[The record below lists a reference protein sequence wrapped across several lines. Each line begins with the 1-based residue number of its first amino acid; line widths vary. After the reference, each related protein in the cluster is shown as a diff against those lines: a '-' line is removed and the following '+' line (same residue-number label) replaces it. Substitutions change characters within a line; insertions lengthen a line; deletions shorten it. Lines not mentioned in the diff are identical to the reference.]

1 MLSRMSQTEPHE
13 PYVSSST
20 NLAEITLKSILLGA
34 FLAVVLGAANMYL
47 GLFAGLTVS
56 ASVPAAV
63 ISMAIL
69 RAFRNSNI
77 LENNI
82 VQTAASAGESVAAGV
97 IFTIPALVIL
107 GVWTEFDYW
116 ETTMIAGF
124 GGILGVLFSIPLR
137 RALIVQNPLK
147 FPEGVATA
155 EVLKVGESRGAGI
168 RHIATAGA
176 IGAVFKLGE
185 TGLRLWGGVM
195 EQATY
200 AGGTILYFGSN
211 LSPAL
216 VAVGYIVGL
225 NIAVLVFLGGAL
237 NWLIA
242 IPIVAMM
249 EGIDPATPAAEAA
262 GIIWSTQTRYIGVG
276 AMVIGGLWALVRL
289 RRSLIDGIRSGA
301 AVYRQSRAGA
311 SARIRTDRDIPI
323 QWIGGAIVVAVVP
336 LYLIF
341 EYITGRPLIS
351 AVMAVIMLVAGFLFS
366 AVAAYMSG
374 LVGSSNNPISGVT
387 IATILSSAL
396 LLRLMLGADDL
407 LGPASAILIGAVV
420 CCAAAMSGD
429 NLQDLKT
436 GYLVGA
442 TPYKQQIMQAV
453 GVIAAAVVAAPTL
466 TLLLTAYGIGAPTE
480 THPNPLT
487 APQATLMA
495 SVARGVFEGGLPIAM
510 VAVGMSI
517 AVGVIVLDLYLE
529 SRGSSFRTPVLALAV
544 GIYLPFELSVPIA
557 IGGLIA
563 WFAARVRPVKA
574 QDHGVLFAAG
584 LITGEA
590 LIGIG
595 MAIPIVIY
603 GRPDVL
609 AFWGV
614 HEGNLPGIVLLAAVA
629 FMLYRSGISKG
640 EAAVR

>member
-1 MLSRMSQTEPHE
+1 MSQTEPHK

-20 NLAEITLKSILLGA
+20 NLAEITLKSILLGG

-69 RAFRNSNI
+69 RAFRHSNI

-289 RRSLIDGIRSGA
+289 RRSLVDGIRSGA
-301 AVYRQSRAGA
+301 AAYRQSRAGA
-311 SARIRTDRDIPI
+311 SARIRTDRDMPI
-323 QWIGGAIVVAVVP
+323 QWIGAVIVVAVVP

-351 AVMAVIMLVAGFLFS
+351 AVMAVVMLVAGFLFS

-510 VAVGMSI
+510 VAVGMAI

-529 SRGSSFRTPVLALAV
+529 SRASSFRTPVLALAV

-563 WFAARVRPVKA
+563 WFAARKSGPSR
-574 QDHGVLFAAG
+574 LRT
-584 LITGEA
+584 TGCSS
-590 LIGIG
+590 
-595 MAIPIVIY
+595 
-603 GRPDVL
+603 RL
-609 AFWGV
+609 A
-614 HEGNLPGIVLLAAVA
+614 
-629 FMLYRSGISKG
+629 
-640 EAAVR
+640 

>member
-1 MLSRMSQTEPHE
+1 MSQTEPHK

-20 NLAEITLKSILLGA
+20 NLAEITLKSILLGG

-69 RAFRNSNI
+69 RAFRHSNI

-301 AVYRQSRAGA
+301 TAYRQSRAEA

-323 QWIGGAIVVAVVP
+323 QWIGAAIVVAVVP

-351 AVMAVIMLVAGFLFS
+351 AVMAVVMLVAGFLFS

-563 WFAARVRPVKA
+563 WSAARVRPVKA

>member
-1 MLSRMSQTEPHE
+1 MSQAEPHE
-13 PYVSSST
+13 PYIPSST
-20 NLAEITLKSILLGA
+20 NLAEITLKSILLGG

-69 RAFRNSNI
+69 RAFRHSNI

-242 IPIVAMM
+242 IPVVAMM

-301 AVYRQSRAGA
+301 AAYRQSRAGA
-311 SARIRTDRDIPI
+311 SARIRDRPGYPHPVDRRRHRR
-323 QWIGGAIVVAVVP
+323 GSC
-336 LYLIF
+336 
-341 EYITGRPLIS
+341 S
-351 AVMAVIMLVAGFLFS
+351 AVS
-366 AVAAYMSG
+366 
-374 LVGSSNNPISGVT
+374 
-387 IATILSSAL
+387 
-396 LLRLMLGADDL
+396 DL
-407 LGPASAILIGAVV
+407 
-420 CCAAAMSGD
+420 
-429 NLQDLKT
+429 
-436 GYLVGA
+436 
-442 TPYKQQIMQAV
+442 
-453 GVIAAAVVAAPTL
+453 
-466 TLLLTAYGIGAPTE
+466 
-480 THPNPLT
+480 
-487 APQATLMA
+487 
-495 SVARGVFEGGLPIAM
+495 
-510 VAVGMSI
+510 
-517 AVGVIVLDLYLE
+517 
-529 SRGSSFRTPVLALAV
+529 
-544 GIYLPFELSVPIA
+544 
-557 IGGLIA
+557 
-563 WFAARVRPVKA
+563 
-574 QDHGVLFAAG
+574 
-584 LITGEA
+584 
-590 LIGIG
+590 
-595 MAIPIVIY
+595 
-603 GRPDVL
+603 
-609 AFWGV
+609 
-614 HEGNLPGIVLLAAVA
+614 
-629 FMLYRSGISKG
+629 
-640 EAAVR
+640 

>member
-13 PYVSSST
+13 PYIPSST
-20 NLAEITLKSILLGA
+20 NLAEITLKSILLGG

-137 RALIVQNPLK
+137 RALIVQSPLK

-168 RHIATAGA
+168 WHIATAGA
-176 IGAVFKLGE
+176 IGAVFKLGD

-249 EGIDPATPAAEAA
+249 EGIDPATPAAQAA
-262 GIIWSTQTRYIGVG
+262 GTIWSTQTRYIGVG

-301 AVYRQSRAGA
+301 AAYRQSRAGA
-311 SARIRTDRDIPI
+311 SARIRTDRDMPI
-323 QWIGGAIVVAVVP
+323 QWIGVAIVVAVVP

-351 AVMAVIMLVAGFLFS
+351 AVMAVVMLVAGFLFS

-374 LVGSSNNPISGVT
+374 LVGSSNNPVSGVT

-396 LLRLMLGADDL
+396 LLRLMLGPDDL

-436 GYLVGA
+436 GYVVGA

-480 THPNPLT
+480 THPDPLT

-517 AVGVIVLDLYLE
+517 AVGVIALDLYLE

-563 WFAARVRPVKA
+563 WFAARVRPVQA

-614 HEGNLPGIVLLAAVA
+614 HEGNLPGIVLLAAVV
-629 FMLYRSGISKG
+629 FLLYRSGISKQ
-640 EAAVR
+640 ETA

>member
-1 MLSRMSQTEPHE
+1 MSQTEPHK

-20 NLAEITLKSILLGA
+20 NLAEITLKSILLGG

-69 RAFRNSNI
+69 RAFRHSNI

-289 RRSLIDGIRSGA
+289 RRSLVDGIRSGA
-301 AVYRQSRAGA
+301 AAYRQSRAGA
-311 SARIRTDRDIPI
+311 SARIRTDRDMPI
-323 QWIGGAIVVAVVP
+323 QWIGAVIVVAVVP

-351 AVMAVIMLVAGFLFS
+351 AVMAVVMLVAGFLFS

-407 LGPASAILIGAVV
+407 LGRP
-420 CCAAAMSGD
+420 
-429 NLQDLKT
+429 
-436 GYLVGA
+436 
-442 TPYKQQIMQAV
+442 P
-453 GVIAAAVVAAPTL
+453 
-466 TLLLTAYGIGAPTE
+466 
-480 THPNPLT
+480 
-487 APQATLMA
+487 
-495 SVARGVFEGGLPIAM
+495 
-510 VAVGMSI
+510 
-517 AVGVIVLDLYLE
+517 
-529 SRGSSFRTPVLALAV
+529 
-544 GIYLPFELSVPIA
+544 PF
-557 IGGLIA
+557 
-563 WFAARVRPVKA
+563 
-574 QDHGVLFAAG
+574 
-584 LITGEA
+584 
-590 LIGIG
+590 
-595 MAIPIVIY
+595 
-603 GRPDVL
+603 
-609 AFWGV
+609 
-614 HEGNLPGIVLLAAVA
+614 
-629 FMLYRSGISKG
+629 
-640 EAAVR
+640 